1 MFQNPRFRKINFEE
15 VPLNQDLIIMD
26 EKWASGRENE
36 WLKIFNKEEANPYSI
51 GYVSFVAARS
61 IGDDWIEL
69 SWYPNIFDR
78 FHEIPIFL
86 PKSVFVTCIDI
97 SDYDE
102 KPTIFVKSE
111 WVEDLHTRPLAAFAI
126 IDAIG
131 VKEQLQ
137 SGALRPNSLRTLRE
151 LVDLT
156 AANYPNLAFISFADS
171 LLIKQSWSVGYADKK
186 IKYSY
191 SPELLLPAI
200 KELQNSFQTALNL
213 PSYAVM
219 TQGLNAYED
228 SQTLHIS
235 PSGNHISLNTLG
247 LPFAQ
252 LMAIESSARH
262 AIKNQKHAREELYI
276 DSMLFRSLDFK
287 PGTDKKK
294 FNLYPY
300 TSPMTKSQNSY
311 YTASSY
317 QEIFE
322 QLN

>member
-1 MFQNPRFRKINFEE
+1 MFQNPKFIKINFEE
-15 VPLNQDLIIMD
+15 IPLNQDLIIMD
-26 EKWASGRENE
+26 EKWAKGYEREWEKLFNE
-36 WLKIFNKEEANPYSI
+36 KEAAPYSI
-51 GYVSFVAARS
+51 GYVSWVAARS
-61 IGDDWIEL
+61 IGENWIEL

-86 PKSVFVTCIDI
+86 PKSAFITCIDL
-97 SDYDE
+97 SEHDE

-137 SGALRPNSLRTLRE
+137 SGALRPKSLQNLRE
-151 LVDLT
+151 LVDQT
-156 AANYPNLAFISFADS
+156 AANHPNLAFISFADS
-171 LLIKQSWSVGYADKK
+171 LLIKQSWSVGYADKN

-191 SPELLLPAI
+191 SPEFLLPAI
-200 KELQNSFQTALNL
+200 KELQKSFQTALNL
-213 PSYAVM
+213 PSYAIM

-228 SQTLHIS
+228 SQTIHTS
-235 PSGNHISLNTLG
+235 SSGNHISLNTLG

-252 LMAIESSARH
+252 LMAIEDSARC
-262 AIKNQKHAREELYI
+262 AIKNQIHPREELYI

-287 PGTDKKK
+287 PGVDKSK
-294 FNLYPY
+294 FKLHPY

-311 YTASSY
+311 YTATSY
-317 QEIFE
+317 QEIFD